1 MRLGALRAILG
12 LGAAAFFLAGCVG
25 QQLEVAKGMSGPDD
39 KFGSLLYKGYIALSQ
54 SEFDEGDYVDA
65 DLFANRAIMTAGGT
79 VPGPQPVG
87 ERQLPADQA
96 GDVEMAYQG
105 LAGALQEGAEKF
117 PKLAALAQTSFDCWV
132 QELEENIQP
141 DHIAR
146 CREDFSF
153 AKDALVAAL
162 TPPPPKPEPKL
173 AARLYEKFV
182 ILFDLESADVSADGQ
197 KTINKAVMSIDQH
210 GAKRVVVSGFTDRS
224 GSDAYNQKLS
234 QKRAENVAA
243 VLQENSSTDLL
254 GLMEVKAYGEERNAV
269 PTADG
274 KWEPKNRR
282 VKIDVIR

>member
-1 MRLGALRAILG
+1 M
-12 LGAAAFFLAGCVG
+12 
-25 QQLEVAKGMSGPDD
+25 
-39 KFGSLLYKGYIALSQ
+39 
-54 SEFDEGDYVDA
+54 
-65 DLFANRAIMTAGGT
+65 
-79 VPGPQPVG
+79 
-87 ERQLPADQA
+87 
-96 GDVEMAYQG
+96 
-105 LAGALQEGAEKF
+105 
-117 PKLAALAQTSFDCWV
+117 
-132 QELEENIQP
+132 
-141 DHIAR
+141 
-146 CREDFSF
+146 
-153 AKDALVAAL
+153 
-162 TPPPPKPEPKL
+162 
-173 AARLYEKFV
+173 